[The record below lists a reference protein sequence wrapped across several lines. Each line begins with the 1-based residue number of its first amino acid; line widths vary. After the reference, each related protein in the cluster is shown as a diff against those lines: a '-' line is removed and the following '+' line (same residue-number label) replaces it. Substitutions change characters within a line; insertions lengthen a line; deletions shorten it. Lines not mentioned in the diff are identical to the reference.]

1 MKHAFGLTESIA
13 LERCHHLIEATRPY
27 VERHND
33 EIFMGYPNTTLT
45 RKQMMELVQYRLTL
59 GNVKKFGGFPNVSLP
74 PAPSFCVEARA
85 LEIQFGQQDALLEL
99 ESLKA

>member
-1 MKHAFGLTESIA
+1 MTHAFGSTDSTVLQ
-13 LERCHHLIEATRPY
+13 RCHQLIEATRPY

-33 EIFMGYPNTTLT
+33 EIFMGYQNTTLT

-59 GNVKKFGGFPNVSLP
+59 CNVKKFSGFQDVRLP
-74 PAPSFCVEARA
+74 TAPPFCVEARA
-85 LEIQFGQQDALLEL
+85 LEIQFRQQDDIFEL